1 VGEILIREGEMTTGN
16 IIILA
21 AYIVGVLL
29 TIHFQGKKINALKTQ
44 VTSQN
49 EIMANMQRFM
59 GIFRLDGI
67 EKYVEINRKRVDAEK
82 QEAMKQVE
90 KEIKEKALESIHVI
104 RREYEALLELAM
116 KVVSTPEMLRF
127 ARKYLEQMNDDV
139 ISKKHLLSLYEE
151 NYQAWGKYS
160 DSIIGAMIAPDESR
174 SAFWE
179 ASRKGREGQK

>member
-1 VGEILIREGEMTTGN
+1 MVIGN

-21 AYIVGVLL
+21 AYAVGVLG
-29 TIHFQGKKINALKTQ
+29 TIYFQGKKINSLKTQ

-59 GIFRLDGI
+59 GIFRLEEI

-90 KEIKEKALESIHVI
+90 KEIKDKAYESIHVI

-127 ARKYLEQMNDDV
+127 AGKYLEQMNDDV
-139 ISKKHLLSLYEE
+139 ISKKHLLSLYEK

-160 DSIIGAMIAPDESR
+160 DSIIRAIIAHDESM